1 MKKLTIL
8 VAIATVFASCTSDN
22 KSISNTSEN
31 DSTLVSLDSTNVD
44 STMLDTIAADSVN

>member
-1 MKKLTIL
+1 MKKLMIL

-31 DSTLVSLDSTNVD
+31 DSTLVSLDSTDVD
-44 STMLDTIAADSVN
+44 STMLDIIAIDSIN